1 MFAYRVYAVSGRN
14 KWIGGALALTTVV
27 QLVHGIFSV
36 VWYARG
42 PRKSLNH
49 FAVRV
54 RTHRSL
60 VELFPEI
67 NLDPFELCAYKRW
80 RLGELMYYNLA
91 TFFGKS
97 SPSSMQ
103 HRFT

>member
-1 MFAYRVYAVSGRN
+1 MTGRN
-14 KWIGGALALTTVV
+14 KLTGGALALASAA
-27 QLVHGIFSV
+27 QFCHGIFSV
-36 VWYARG
+36 FWFAFG